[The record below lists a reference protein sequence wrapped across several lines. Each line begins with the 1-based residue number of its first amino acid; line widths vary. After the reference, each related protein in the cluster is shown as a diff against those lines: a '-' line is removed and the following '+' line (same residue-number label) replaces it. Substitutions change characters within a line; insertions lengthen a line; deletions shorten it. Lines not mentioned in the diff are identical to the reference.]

1 MQRKHSLFIKKGK
14 DKNVYTLFLGHL
26 RGDDREIH
34 NIVYNLH
41 QAKSSDVLQIRI
53 SSSGGFVNHMLAI
66 INVIYDKE
74 IWKNF
79 FDNFLS
85 SYFSKDELQKIYNG
99 EEYNFDACEMCR
111 RGIATHI
118 MAEGKR
124 IDAKKFKSIGK

>member
-1 MQRKHSLFIKKGK
+1 MSQIHFHFIEKPK
-14 DKNVYTLFLGHL
+14 
-26 RGDDREIH
+26 EI
-34 NIVYNLH
+34 NESYIF
-41 QAKSSDVLQIRI
+41 K
-53 SSSGGFVNHMLAI
+53 
-66 INVIYDKE
+66 KE